1 MSRQPL
7 TEDMLRTALKALA
20 ERTKPEWADLVR
32 DYIQLGGSAARHIAE
47 LEAENRELREKVS
60 DWRAHLVAFTFAA
73 DPSEE
78 GWKESAGD
86 IANEMQAA
94 LEGKS

>member
-1 MSRQPL
+1 MTTAEL
-7 TEDMLRTALKALA
+7 TQWEV
-20 ERTKPEWADLVR
+20 VR
-32 DYIQLGGSAARHIAE
+32 GRLDVTIAE
-47 LEAENRELREKVS
+47 QDKTIARLREKIS

-94 LEGKS
+94 LEDTHE